1 MKDIKKNFIYN
12 ISYQILKIIL
22 PFITMPY
29 VSRVLGASGIG
40 AYSYT
45 YSIMYY
51 FLIVAMLGINNYGNR
66 SVAKCRD
73 DRKNLSS
80 IFKEIYSFQIVSS
93 IFACILYLLYI
104 IIFDVQYKNL
114 ALIQTIYLIS
124 CCFDINWF
132 FFGLEKF
139 KITVTRNIVIK
150 IISLVFIFIFVK
162 DSNDLWK
169 YTLILSA
176 GTLISQLL
184 LWPFVNKYVDKV
196 KVSFKNVVKHF
207 VPCLKLFLPV
217 IAVTIYKIMDKTM
230 IGFLYNISDVG
241 FYDNAEKIIT
251 VPIVL
256 VDALGTV
263 MLPRMTNIYN
273 NKSKNIN
280 PDSIIKKSMMLIMFF
295 AFSMSFGLVSI
306 AKDFSILFF
315 GKEFIKTGV
324 LIQYLSVTI
333 IFLAWGNV
341 IRTQYLIPKEK
352 DKEYIISAFIG
363 AIVNF
368 FLNIIFIPKY
378 GATGACIGTIAA
390 EFFVMFYQTMSV
402 KNDLPIKEYVA
413 DSIPYMIKSIIM
425 LIIIYPINYFKM
437 DIIFKLIVQMIIG
450 CFIYFLLNID
460 YIDSIINLKK
470 IKNIFKRKKVNN
482 AKN

>member
-1 MKDIKKNFIYN
+1 M
-12 ISYQILKIIL
+12 
-22 PFITMPY
+22 
-29 VSRVLGASGIG
+29 
-40 AYSYT
+40 
-45 YSIMYY
+45 
-51 FLIVAMLGINNYGNR
+51 
-66 SVAKCRD
+66 
-73 DRKNLSS
+73 
-80 IFKEIYSFQIVSS
+80 
-93 IFACILYLLYI
+93 
-104 IIFDVQYKNL
+104 
-114 ALIQTIYLIS
+114 IS

-162 DSNDLWK
+162 ASNDLWK